1 MVLCPATLVLSLY
14 NAKKLTLIALEK
26 TINLTSLSAEPPP
39 HSVLSVSGL
48 LNIGTVFPMILETLP
63 LLRFL
68 KGLPGLR

>member
-14 NAKKLTLIALEK
+14 NAKKLTLIALET

-48 LNIGTVFPMILETLP
+48 LNIGTVFPMKLGTLP
-63 LLRFL
+63 LLRFS
-68 KGLPGLR
+68 KEVSALR

>member
-14 NAKKLTLIALEK
+14 NAQKLTLIALER

-39 HSVLSVSGL
+39 HCVLSVSGP